1 MRLAPRSLTVLI
13 LLLMLSVSNVQGC
26 AMTWFFTPDLTAPK
40 PFDQGVKMKLNEG
53 EKAGVFAMIYLWMA
67 LIAVW
72 FTIGCIAWYHIKR
85 WIS

>member
-1 MRLAPRSLTVLI
+1 M
-13 LLLMLSVSNVQGC
+13 
-26 AMTWFFTPDLTAPK
+26 K
-40 PFDQGVKMKLNEG
+40 PITKMNEG

-85 WIS
+85 WIA